1 MAVPSMAKSMTTSK
15 SMATSLNKPKNNDKS
30 VVEWQKLC
38 SDIVEKV
45 EIEKEKNQN
54 TINQINI
61 RQKRFNEREKEF
73 RSIIDEFQH
82 QLK

>member
-1 MAVPSMAKSMTTSK
+1 MKKSGNIPVISK
-15 SMATSLNKPKNNDKS
+15 STSQVTKSKTLDKS
-30 VVEWQKLC
+30 VVEWQRLC
-38 SDIVEKV
+38 GDIVEKV
-45 EIEKEKNQN
+45 ETEKEKNQN
-54 TINQINI
+54 LINQINV